1 MLFAIIARLRKLN
14 PAARLLTT
22 HRNEATAERL
32 FNMGLFD
39 PSNKTPDV
47 QSWLAAEACARAM
60 KRRQAAATATDHHG
74 S

>member
-32 FNMGLFD
+32 FTMGLFD
-39 PSNKTPDV
+39 PSKKTRRRAQTGWRPKPMTR
-47 QSWLAAEACARAM
+47 ARSAT
-60 KRRQAAATATDHHG
+60 AAATAIR